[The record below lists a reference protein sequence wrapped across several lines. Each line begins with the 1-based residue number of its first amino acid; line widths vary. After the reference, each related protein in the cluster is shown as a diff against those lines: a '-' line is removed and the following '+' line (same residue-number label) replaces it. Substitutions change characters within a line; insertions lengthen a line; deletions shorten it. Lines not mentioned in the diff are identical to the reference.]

1 MDAKKINRGM
11 DMQLEMVTE
20 LEELMEKAPDDTD
33 ASKLDMLRS
42 YTTNLRTVCEFAKEL
57 VEKSKVAEVTEDKP
71 TKKADEDLDFLD

>member
-11 DMQLEMVTE
+11 DMQLEMVME
-20 LEELMEKAPDDTD
+20 LEELIEKAPEGVD

-71 TKKADEDLDFLD
+71 AKKADEDLDFLD